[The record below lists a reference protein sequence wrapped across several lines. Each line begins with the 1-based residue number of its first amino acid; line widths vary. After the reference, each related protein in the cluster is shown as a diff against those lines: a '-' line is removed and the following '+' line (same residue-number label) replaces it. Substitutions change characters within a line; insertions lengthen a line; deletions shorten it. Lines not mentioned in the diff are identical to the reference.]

1 MFEEYKNLWVYIESS
16 NGVAANVGLELLN
29 PTRALADSVNENLVA
44 IVIDSKDTEALAQT
58 AIKYGAD
65 EVIVV
70 EGEEY
75 ASYSTDAYTNVLNV
89 LAEKYKPSAI
99 FIGATN
105 RGRDLG
111 PRLAA
116 RVKTGLTADCT
127 SLAMDNG
134 NIVWTRPAF
143 GGNLMANILCPEHR
157 PQLGTVR
164 PGVFKKAEPDEHR
177 VGNIIKEDIT
187 TPLEMIRTKIV
198 DIVTTVSSDV
208 PNIEEAEILVSG
220 GAGVGGPEGYGVLK
234 ELALAMGGSI
244 AASRAAVDAGWIDHA
259 YQVGQTG
266 KTVGPKIYIACGISG
281 AIQHVAGMSS
291 ADVIIAINK
300 DPEANIFK
308 VADYGIVGD
317 LFEVV
322 PILTEEIKK
331 RR

>member
-1 MFEEYKNLWVYIESS
+1 MFEDYKNLWVYIES
-16 NGVAANVGLELLN
+16 NKGVAANVGLELLN
-29 PTRALADSVNENLVA
+29 PARGLADQVGEKLIAIIIDDENTDALAD
-44 IVIDSKDTEALAQT
+44 Q

-65 EVIVV
+65 EAIIV
-70 EGEEY
+70 EGSEY
-75 ASYSTDAYTNVLNV
+75 SDYSTDAYTNVLDV
-89 LAEKYKPSAI
+89 LVKKYKPSAV

-116 RVKTGLTADCT
+116 RIRTGLTADCT
-127 SLAMDNG
+127 ALSMDNG

-143 GGNLMANILCPEHR
+143 GGNLMANILCPETR

-164 PGVFKKAEPDEHR
+164 PGVFKKAEIDESR
-177 VGNIIKEDIT
+177 RGNKTIETIV

-198 DIVTTVSSDV
+198 EVVKTVSEDV

-220 GAGVGGPEGYGVLK
+220 GAGVGGPEGFEVLK
-234 ELALAMGGSI
+234 KLALALGGSI
-244 AASRAAVDAGWIDHA
+244 SASRAAVDAGWIDHA

-291 ADVIIAINK
+291 ADTIIAINK
-300 DPEANIFK
+300 DADANIFK

-317 LFEVV
+317 LFEVI
-322 PILTEEIKK
+322 PILEKEILK
-331 RR
+331 RK